1 MEREEAKSPKTNET
15 EAVAKAALERALKL
29 GADECAAEVS
39 ADRGFS
45 VTYRMGEVEAL
56 EYTSEKVLSIAVWK
70 GKRRGSAT
78 TSDFSERS
86 VERAVRAA
94 VAIASVAEEDEATGL
109 PDERDLQTVFRDL
122 SLSRPYEGTP
132 EDAIAYLAKA
142 EEAALKADPAV
153 ENTDGAVFTTS
164 SGRFTLVNSLGF
176 SAGYDYSRH
185 DVDCV
190 AVAAKGDDFEQD
202 AWWGQGR
209 SALELPDPETLGRR
223 AAERAAAKLGRKAI
237 PGGSVRVLFAPYVA
251 TEFLDMLED
260 LLSGRALYRK
270 TSCLLGRE
278 GTSIFPAHVSVLE
291 DPYIPGAIGSGVFDD
306 EGCAGQRR
314 AIVEEGVLRGKFLSS
329 YTARKLGCR
338 TTGNAGGAYNLILTS
353 TETTPDMTE
362 KAMLERLGTG
372 LYVTDTIGRGL
383 NPVTGDYSRGVSGFW
398 VERSVIVHPVGGMT
412 LAGNLLDMFQSVEA
426 VGAEVYDNGARR
438 SGSVLLG
445 PVQLSG
451 ES

>member
-1 MEREEAKSPKTNET
+1 M
-15 EAVAKAALERALKL
+15 
-29 GADECAAEVS
+29 
-39 ADRGFS
+39 
-45 VTYRMGEVEAL
+45 
-56 EYTSEKVLSIAVWK
+56 
-70 GKRRGSAT
+70 
-78 TSDFSERS
+78 
-86 VERAVRAA
+86 
-94 VAIASVAEEDEATGL
+94 
-109 PDERDLQTVFRDL
+109 
-122 SLSRPYEGTP
+122 
-132 EDAIAYLAKA
+132 
-142 EEAALKADPAV
+142 
-153 ENTDGAVFTTS
+153 
-164 SGRFTLVNSLGF
+164 
-176 SAGYDYSRH
+176 
-185 DVDCV
+185 

-209 SALELPDPETLGRR
+209 SAEELPDPETLGRR
-223 AAERAAAKLGRKAI
+223 AAERAAAKLGRKPI

-278 GTSIFPAHVSVLE
+278 GTAILPTHVSVLE

-353 TETTPDMTE
+353 SETTPDMTE

-398 VERSVIVHPVGGMT
+398 VERGVIVHPVGGMT
-412 LAGNLLDMFQSVEA
+412 LAGNLLDMFLSVEA